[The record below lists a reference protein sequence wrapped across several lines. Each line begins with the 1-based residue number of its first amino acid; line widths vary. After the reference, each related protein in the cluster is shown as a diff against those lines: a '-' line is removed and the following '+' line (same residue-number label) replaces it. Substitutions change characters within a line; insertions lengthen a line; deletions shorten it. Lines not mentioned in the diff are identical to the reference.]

1 MQRRRRISKTRS
13 RAASLFLAV
22 FVIYTLIHAYVK
34 YLWQILAVLLDK
46 RVY

>member
-1 MQRRRRISKTRS
+1 M
-13 RAASLFLAV
+13 
-22 FVIYTLIHAYVK
+22 LIHAFVK